1 MRNEEWV
8 MKKSVFFTV
17 IVLLCPIFFPALAG
31 NTPTEI
37 ILASEEWA
45 NATNRDGTGLY
56 WDIFRAVYEPVG
68 IKIKF
73 IIRSYKGS
81 VSLVKKNQADA
92 AVGIYPEEIK
102 GALFSKYPFV
112 KDYVLVLFKKNKLS
126 QWNGQETLKNKKVG
140 WIKGY
145 SYDDYLEVPVIK
157 KEFNRRESILR
168 RLDKDRLDFFMDTR
182 NDVESVLNKGI
193 IDVTAT
199 PLKRCWSSNVTLSL
213 QIIKKAKTSK
223 KYLIIVSPTWS
234 NPVKSRNCS
243 PSGTGDPIADF
254 RFRIDKR
261 IEPVF
266 SNLTL
271 LIWQ

>member
-1 MRNEEWV
+1 MR
-8 MKKSVFFTV
+8 KAVFF
-17 IVLLCPIFFPALAG
+17 IIFFMFCPIYFPALAG
-31 NTPTEI
+31 NAPAEI

-68 IKIKF
+68 IKTKF

-81 VSLVKKNQADA
+81 VSLVKKNQVDA

-126 QWNGQETLKNKKVG
+126 QWNGQETLKNKKIG

-168 RLDKDRLDFFMDTR
+168 RLDNDQLDFFMDTR

-193 IDVTAT
+193 IDVTRYTVETVLELERYLVFANNKKGQE
-199 PLKRCWSSNVTLSL
+199 LKKIFDHRFPQL
-213 QIIKKAKTSK
+213 
-223 KYLIIVSPTWS
+223 
-234 NPVKSRNCS
+234 VKS
-243 PSGTGDPIADF
+243 GE
-254 RFRIDKR
+254 
-261 IEPVF
+261 IEKLF
-266 SNLTL
+266 AKWN
-271 LIWQ
+271 W

>member
-1 MRNEEWV
+1 MR
-8 MKKSVFFTV
+8 KAVFF
-17 IVLLCPIFFPALAG
+17 IIFFMFCPIYFPALAG
-31 NTPTEI
+31 NTPAEI

-68 IKIKF
+68 IKTKF

-81 VSLVKKNQADA
+81 VSLVKKNQVDA

-126 QWNGQETLKNKKVG
+126 QWNGQETLKNKKIG

-168 RLDKDRLDFFMDTR
+168 RLDNDQLDFFMDTR

-193 IDVTAT
+193 IDVSRYTVETVLELERYLVFANNKKGQE
-199 PLKRCWSSNVTLSL
+199 LKKIFDHRFPQLVQSGEIEKLF
-213 QIIKKAKTSK
+213 AK
-223 KYLIIVSPTWS
+223 W
-234 NPVKSRNCS
+234 N
-243 PSGTGDPIADF
+243 
-254 RFRIDKR
+254 
-261 IEPVF
+261 
-266 SNLTL
+266 
-271 LIWQ
+271 W

>member
-1 MRNEEWV
+1 

-31 NTPTEI
+31 NTPAEI

-68 IKIKF
+68 IKTKF

-81 VSLVKKNQADA
+81 VSLVKKNKADA

-140 WIKGY
+140 WIRGY

-168 RLDKDRLDFFMDTR
+168 RLDKDQLDFFMDTR

-193 IDVTAT
+193 IDVTRYTVETVLELERYLVFADNKKDQEFKKIFDYRF
-199 PLKRCWSSNVTLSL
+199 PHL
-213 QIIKKAKTSK
+213 IKSGEIEKLFAK
-223 KYLIIVSPTWS
+223 W
-234 NPVKSRNCS
+234 N
-243 PSGTGDPIADF
+243 
-254 RFRIDKR
+254 
-261 IEPVF
+261 
-266 SNLTL
+266 
-271 LIWQ
+271 W

>member
-1 MRNEEWV
+1 

-31 NTPTEI
+31 NTPAEI

-68 IKIKF
+68 IKTKF

-81 VSLVKKNQADA
+81 VSLVKKNKADA

-140 WIKGY
+140 WIKLG
-145 SYDDYLEVPVIK
+145 SRMTGL
-157 KEFNRRESILR
+157 
-168 RLDKDRLDFFMDTR
+168 
-182 NDVESVLNKGI
+182 VLN
-193 IDVTAT
+193 
-199 PLKRCWSSNVTLSL
+199 
-213 QIIKKAKTSK
+213 Q
-223 KYLIIVSPTWS
+223 
-234 NPVKSRNCS
+234 
-243 PSGTGDPIADF
+243 
-254 RFRIDKR
+254 
-261 IEPVF
+261 
-266 SNLTL
+266 
-271 LIWQ
+271 

>member
-31 NTPTEI
+31 NTPAEI

-68 IKIKF
+68 FKTKF

-81 VSLVKKNQADA
+81 VSLVKKNKIDA

-112 KDYVLVLFKKNKLS
+112 KDYVLVLFKKNKLN
-126 QWNGQETLKNKKVG
+126 QWNGQETLRNKKVG

-168 RLDKDRLDFFMDTR
+168 RLDKDQLDFFMDTR
-182 NDVESVLNKGI
+182 NDVESVLSKGI
-193 IDVTAT
+193 IDVSRYTVETVLELERYLVFAD
-199 PLKRCWSSNVTLSL
+199 N
-213 QIIKKAKTSK
+213 KKGQGFK
-223 KYLIIVSPTWS
+223 KIFDYRFPHL
-234 NPVKSRNCS
+234 VKS
-243 PSGTGDPIADF
+243 GE
-254 RFRIDKR
+254 
-261 IEPVF
+261 IEKLF
-266 SNLTL
+266 AKWN
-271 LIWQ
+271 W

>member
-1 MRNEEWV
+1 MRNEEWI
-8 MKKSVFFTV
+8 MKKSVFFAV

-68 IKIKF
+68 IKTKF

-81 VSLVKKNQADA
+81 VSLVKKNKIDA

-102 GALFSKYPFV
+102 GAMFAKYPFV

-168 RLDKDRLDFFMDTR
+168 RLDKDQLDFFMDTR

-193 IDVTAT
+193 IDVTRYTVETVLELERYLVFANNRKGQE
-199 PLKRCWSSNVTLSL
+199 LKKIFDHRFPHL
-213 QIIKKAKTSK
+213 
-223 KYLIIVSPTWS
+223 
-234 NPVKSRNCS
+234 VKS
-243 PSGTGDPIADF
+243 GE
-254 RFRIDKR
+254 
-261 IEPVF
+261 IEKLF
-266 SNLTL
+266 AKWN
-271 LIWQ
+271 W

>member
-1 MRNEEWV
+1 

-31 NTPTEI
+31 NTPVEI

-68 IKIKF
+68 IKTKF
-73 IIRSYKGS
+73 IFRSYKGS
-81 VSLVKKNQADA
+81 VSLVKKNKIDA

-112 KDYVLVLFKKNKLS
+112 KDYVLVLFKKNKLN
-126 QWNGQETLKNKKVG
+126 QWNGQETLRNKKVG

-168 RLDKDRLDFFMDTR
+168 RLDKDQLDFFMDTR

-193 IDVTAT
+193 IDVTRYTVETVLELERYLVFANNKKGQE
-199 PLKRCWSSNVTLSL
+199 LKKIFDHRFPHL
-213 QIIKKAKTSK
+213 
-223 KYLIIVSPTWS
+223 
-234 NPVKSRNCS
+234 VKS
-243 PSGTGDPIADF
+243 GE
-254 RFRIDKR
+254 
-261 IEPVF
+261 IEKLF
-266 SNLTL
+266 AKWN
-271 LIWQ
+271 W

>member
-8 MKKSVFFTV
+8 MTKSVFFTV

-31 NTPTEI
+31 NTPAEI

-45 NATNRDGTGLY
+45 NATNGDGTGLY

-68 IKIKF
+68 IKTKF

-81 VSLVKKNQADA
+81 VSLVKKKKIDA

-112 KDYVLVLFKKNKLS
+112 KDYVLVLFKKNKLN
-126 QWNGQETLKNKKVG
+126 QWNGQETLRNKKVG

-168 RLDKDRLDFFMDTR
+168 RLDKDQLDFFMDTR

-193 IDVTAT
+193 IDVTRYTVETVLELERYLVFANNKKGQE
-199 PLKRCWSSNVTLSL
+199 LKKIFDYRFPNL
-213 QIIKKAKTSK
+213 
-223 KYLIIVSPTWS
+223 
-234 NPVKSRNCS
+234 VKS
-243 PSGTGDPIADF
+243 GE
-254 RFRIDKR
+254 
-261 IEPVF
+261 IEKLF
-266 SNLTL
+266 AKWN
-271 LIWQ
+271 W

>member
-1 MRNEEWV
+1 MR
-8 MKKSVFFTV
+8 KAVFF
-17 IVLLCPIFFPALAG
+17 IIFFMFCPIYFPALAG
-31 NTPTEI
+31 NAPAEI

-68 IKIKF
+68 IKTKF

-81 VSLVKKNQADA
+81 VSLVKKNQVDA

-157 KEFNRRESILR
+157 KEFNRRENIMR
-168 RLDKDRLDFFMDTR
+168 RLDNDQLDFFMDTR

-193 IDVTAT
+193 IDVSRYTVETVLELERYLVFANNKKGQE
-199 PLKRCWSSNVTLSL
+199 LKKIFDHRFPQL
-213 QIIKKAKTSK
+213 
-223 KYLIIVSPTWS
+223 
-234 NPVKSRNCS
+234 VKS
-243 PSGTGDPIADF
+243 GE
-254 RFRIDKR
+254 
-261 IEPVF
+261 IEKLF
-266 SNLTL
+266 AKWN
-271 LIWQ
+271 W

>member
-1 MRNEEWV
+1 MR
-8 MKKSVFFTV
+8 KAAFF
-17 IVLLCPIFFPALAG
+17 IMFFMFCPIYFPALAG
-31 NTPTEI
+31 NTPAEI

-68 IKIKF
+68 IKTKF

-81 VSLVKKNQADA
+81 VSLVKKNQVDA

-112 KDYVLVLFKKNKLS
+112 KDYVLVLFKKNKLR

-168 RLDKDRLDFFMDTR
+168 RLDNDQLDFFMDTR
-182 NDVESVLNKGI
+182 NDVESVLNKDI
-193 IDVTAT
+193 IDVTRYTVETVLELERYLVFANNKKGRE
-199 PLKRCWSSNVTLSL
+199 LKKIFDHRFPQL
-213 QIIKKAKTSK
+213 
-223 KYLIIVSPTWS
+223 
-234 NPVKSRNCS
+234 VKS
-243 PSGTGDPIADF
+243 GE
-254 RFRIDKR
+254 
-261 IEPVF
+261 IEKLF
-266 SNLTL
+266 AKWN
-271 LIWQ
+271 W